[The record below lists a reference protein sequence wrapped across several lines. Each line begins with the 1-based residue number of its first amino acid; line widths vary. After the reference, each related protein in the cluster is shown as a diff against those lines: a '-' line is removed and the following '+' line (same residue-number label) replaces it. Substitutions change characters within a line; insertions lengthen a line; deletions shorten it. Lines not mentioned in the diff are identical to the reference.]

1 MTKNV
6 NHPEHYTTG
15 GIECIDAIKAALGSE
30 GFVAHCQACVMK
42 YSWRYK
48 HKGGVED
55 LQKARVYLT
64 WMIEELSVK

>member
-1 MTKNV
+1 MSD
-6 NHPEHYTTG
+6 PISPSHYGTG
-15 GIECIDAIKAALGSE
+15 EVQCITAIKAALGTE
-30 GFVAHCQACVMK
+30 GFVAFCQGNVLK